1 MFGYL
6 SVFGDVT
13 YPASRGGAVP
23 ARYER
28 RSARWPRVRHV
39 RWRRVRSSPEPGRP
53 LGGRLGGYYSFPL
66 FPNYHLGN
74 EEKKTRRNRRER
86 ERREREREEKRE
98 KREREE
104 RARAKRE
111 RKIAK
116 KNSVFSRF
124 SETAKQSRGPPSQGG
139 LGPSGGSVKGSA
151 RVFSARVEAV
161 LAWRVPGLFGSF
173 HRSNPKSPIF

>member
-1 MFGYL
+1 MRERSASDAMFEYL

-28 RSARWPRVRHV
+28 RSARWPRVRHF

-86 ERREREREEKRE
+86 EEREREKRE
-98 KREREE
+98 KRREREKSE
-104 RARAKRE
+104 RERSASEKSRKKIQFFRDFRKLPNSPGARQARA
-111 RKIAK
+111 A
-116 KNSVFSRF
+116 
-124 SETAKQSRGPPSQGG
+124 
-139 LGPSGGSVKGSA
+139 SA
-151 RVFSARVEAV
+151 RAAEA
-161 LAWRVPGLFGSF
+161 
-173 HRSNPKSPIF
+173 

>member
-28 RSARWPRVRHV
+28 RSARWPRVRHF

-86 ERREREREEKRE
+86 ERREREKRRER
-98 KREREE
+98 REE
-104 RARAKRE
+104 RERRASASEARAKNRE
-111 RKIAK
+111 KTRKKSRNKCEIPTAHDCSRIARASLALATLAHRVKYRCAATKIA
-116 KNSVFSRF
+116 
-124 SETAKQSRGPPSQGG
+124 
-139 LGPSGGSVKGSA
+139 
-151 RVFSARVEAV
+151 
-161 LAWRVPGLFGSF
+161 
-173 HRSNPKSPIF
+173 